1 MNNDYAYIP
10 SAFPASLLAVYL
22 AEILLSAMLAF
33 LALLLAYLVG
43 DKIFSYISSISSTPS
58 INRLEAKVPLPV
70 YIIGEV
76 PHAAVGPLVGEV
88 TIVLPIFV
96 VHVSI
101 ALLSIEF
108 FGCVFAILLMI
119 VIHPK
124 VVP

>member
-43 DKIFSYISSISSTPS
+43 DKIFAYISSISSTPS